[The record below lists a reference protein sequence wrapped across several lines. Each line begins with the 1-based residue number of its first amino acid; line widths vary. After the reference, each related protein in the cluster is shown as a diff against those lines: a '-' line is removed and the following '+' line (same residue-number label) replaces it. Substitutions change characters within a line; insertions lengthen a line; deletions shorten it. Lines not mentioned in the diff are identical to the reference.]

1 MDNWNGIISL
11 FIACI
16 ELVLLIN
23 LLIFTEKNILNIIAM
38 LMIFILMIY
47 QTLEFLMCQLGL
59 DFASMPYIA
68 FVVIS
73 FLPPLGLMIVFVL
86 NDYKSKYRSLIF
98 LPALLLVLYYSFI
111 IDQFAV
117 TSCAVLYATYNYPL
131 GDLYGFIYYTPILIS
146 ILLLIKPLKHS
157 SDKKIKYISK
167 LLLLGNIVISI
178 PVIIG
183 FIMMATGN
191 HSLIAKIESIMCKFA
206 FVYAVILGIIVL
218 YNTANKN
225 ERNNS
230 EHIPDNK

>member
-23 LLIFTEKNILNIIAM
+23 LLIFTEKNKLNVMAM

-47 QTLEFLMCQLGL
+47 QTLEFLMCQLGFK
-59 DFASMPYIA
+59 FALMPYIA

-131 GDLYGFIYYTPILIS
+131 GDLYGFIYYTPIFIS
-146 ILLLIKPLKHS
+146 IILLVKLFKHND
-157 SDKKIKYISK
+157 DKKIKYISK

-206 FVYAVILGIIVL
+206 FVYALCLGYLCL
-218 YNTANKN
+218 YDSKSEIKN
-225 ERNNS
+225 
-230 EHIPDNK
+230 

>member
-23 LLIFTEKNILNIIAM
+23 LLVFAEKNKLNLTAM
-38 LMIFILMIY
+38 LMILILMIY

-59 DFASMPYIA
+59 DFSLMPYIA

-86 NDYKSKYRSLIF
+86 YHYKSKYRSLIF
-98 LPALLLVLYYSFI
+98 LPALMLVL
-111 IDQFAV
+111 
-117 TSCAVLYATYNYPL
+117 
-131 GDLYGFIYYTPILIS
+131 YYTPILIS
-146 ILLLIKPLKHS
+146 IILLIKLFKHS
-157 SDKKIKYISK
+157 RDKKIKYISK

-191 HSLIAKIESIMCKFA
+191 HSLIAKIESVMCKFA
-206 FVYAVILGIIVL
+206 FFYAIILGIIVL
-218 YNTANKN
+218 YNTPDKN

-230 EHIPDNK
+230 